1 MDAARTVEL
10 AHVHALVQRVRDG
23 DRESFIVLTRLF
35 QRKVYL
41 LAYSFFR
48 NHEDALDIVQET
60 FLRFHQKADL
70 FEEGK
75 NFQNWL
81 LQIAKNLCIDLYRKQ
96 HKKDQEN
103 LLDVPSEEVQ
113 WGDGDTKTDP
123 THSSDLKD
131 IFGRCL
137 SRLSERQ
144 RLIFVM
150 RHYNQLPYTEIAQIL
165 NIAVGTVK
173 SLNFK
178 AIQNLKALM
187 SPYVGVQP

>member
-1 MDAARTVEL
+1 MDGVRTAEQ

-23 DRESFIVLTRLF
+23 DRESFVALIRLY

-48 NHEDALDIVQET
+48 NHEDAKDIVQET
-60 FLRFHQKADL
+60 FLRFYQKADL

-81 LQIAKNLCIDLYRKQ
+81 LQIAKNLCIDHYRKQ
-96 HKKDQEN
+96 HKKDREN
-103 LLDVPSEEVQ
+103 LVDAGPEEAR
-113 WGDGDTKTDP
+113 WGSGDTDP
-123 THSSDLKD
+123 DPGYASDLKD

-150 RHYNQLPYTEIAQIL
+150 RHYNQLQYTEIAQIL

-187 SPYVGVQP
+187 SPYVGAQP